1 MIALF
6 KIGLLTVQYWRILIG
21 YIFLGKR
28 YSGGD
33 DNKIQDDVWANVQLY
48 SLALIFKMWDK
59 PHYRSKSF
67 QEDMINNLKNVAVP
81 GISIYYFNVSSKFS
95 DGN

>member
-1 MIALF
+1 MIAVF
-6 KIGLLTVQYWRILIG
+6 KIGLLTAQYWRILIG

-28 YSGGD
+28 YNSH
-33 DNKIQDDVWANVQLY
+33 DNIIQDDVWANVQLY

-67 QEDMINNLKNVAVP
+67 QEDMINNLRNVAVP
-81 GISIYYFNVSSKFS
+81 GP
-95 DGN
+95 